1 MMTTQLQST
10 LRLMLLS
17 FIGVTVYDSYL
28 CYC

>member
-1 MMTTQLQST
+1 MTTQSQST

-17 FIGVTVYDSYL
+17 FNGVTVYDSYL